1 MEGTKRCRQFGF
13 GDGSQIGA
21 AATCADKE
29 EAARAIKVP
38 GSQAD
43 DGFDD
48 HVAQQ
53 VKCKTTSMM
62 IGKRSHGGIAS
73 QGMFDH
79 RGVME
84 AGKQREIV
92 HRIACDGVIEI
103 DEGRDLRFAAQDV
116 PEGQILVNQ
125 AAAVQLEQ

>member
-1 MEGTKRCRQFGF
+1 MEESKRCRQFGF
-13 GDGSQIGA
+13 GDGPQIGT
-21 AATCADKE
+21 AATCADKK

-38 GSQAD
+38 GSHAD

-53 VKCKTTSMM
+53 VKRKATFIM
-62 IGKRSHGGIAS
+62 IWKRSHGGVAS
-73 QGMFDH
+73 QGVFDH
-79 RGVME
+79 WGVME
-84 AGKQREIV
+84 AGQQRKIV
-92 HRIACDGVIEI
+92 HRIACDGVIKI
-103 DEGRDLRFAAQDV
+103 DEGRDLGFAAQDV